1 MGLNKLIIPEY
12 NIILSQYKRLG
23 KDKFC
28 QLWEKKLNKKA
39 TGAIITDNKS
49 LNFIKE
55 KIAEFNNK
63 NN

>member
-12 NIILSQYKRLG
+12 SIILSQYKRLG
-23 KDKFC
+23 KDGFC
-28 QLWEKKLNKKA
+28 RLWKEKLDKKA

-49 LNFIKE
+49 LNFIKQ